1 MRLQRE
7 RERESRKVFLTLAA
21 YVMGLQGIFKR
32 IFDNDG
38 RGPGLNPALAASV
51 PIAYPGE
58 IRLLPFPP
66 DELPDDWYLPN
77 GDLTSVDS
85 GPGKVLVSMSPAYK
99 SLWGLTVQN
108 GQIPLPNVFDASG
121 QGYFFRAV
129 DGTSRVVG
137 SKQGDAI
144 RNIVGKSKL
153 RPTGVKAEQDT
164 GPFASTVDYPNQ
176 STNGV
181 NNSSYDWLLMD
192 FDASRCVPTANE
204 NRPNNLGF
212 TPGIFLRRDNA

>member
-1 MRLQRE
+1 MMAFPAL
-7 RERESRKVFLTLAA
+7 L
-21 YVMGLQGIFKR
+21 KR
-32 IFDNDG
+32 IFDHDG
-38 RGPGLNPALAASV
+38 KGPGLHPDLAASV

-99 SLWGLTVQN
+99 SRWGLTVQN

-129 DGTSRVVG
+129 DGTSRTVG

-153 RPTGVKAEQDT
+153 RPVGMKTEQDT
-164 GPFASTVDYPNQ
+164 GPFASTVNYPNQ
-176 STNGV
+176 STNGTS
-181 NNSSYDWLLMD
+181 NASYDWLLMD
-192 FDASRCVPTANE
+192 FDASRFVPVANE
-204 NRPNNLGF
+204 NRPTNLGF
-212 TPGIFLRRDNA
+212 TPGIFLRSANA